1 MSIGLFVYITFWENA
16 TSALFDPYPASGAID
31 TAKLLLSIMIMLTY
45 PLAFFSCREMIIIAL
60 PYSDQSRNNY
70 LGSMDEEQ
78 ALLYPTPDSK
88 QQNKAFWMMPGEDK
102 QLTRPFHIILT
113 VLLWGVTTVLAIV
126 APSLGDVLNLVGCA
140 TGTLI
145 AFILPAMFSFRLEG
159 YSHIAALILTV
170 GGVIGGFGTVLSFNQ
185 LVSDAVQR

>member
-1 MSIGLFVYITFWENA
+1 MG
-16 TSALFDPYPASGAID
+16 
-31 TAKLLLSIMIMLTY
+31 
-45 PLAFFSCREMIIIAL
+45 
-60 PYSDQSRNNY
+60 
-70 LGSMDEEQ
+70 
-78 ALLYPTPDSK
+78 
-88 QQNKAFWMMPGEDK
+88 MPGEDK